1 MNHYYSTQSI
11 PESERIACWQEWVG
25 RVFVSLNVSQGNQ
38 SSFFG
43 SIGIQPLGFAEL
55 VVVDSVQQFV
65 QRKILK
71 GSSSE
76 EELFMLV
83 FQAKGTTFFRQDD
96 REVKLLPGHWTLLD
110 STRLYEIHSAGYFQ
124 HLVMSVP
131 QSYVSEWHGVSKEIT
146 ATNLFQLLPL
156 GEVVSEHLRLLY
168 RNLDQVCIEERSILG
183 DSILK
188 LISAALGRLI
198 HKELAVFPEKNKV
211 ELIKSYIERHLRDP
225 ELSVG
230 LIAENLNVSKR
241 YIHKLFDNQ
250 NLSVS
255 EYIRKLRLE
264 NCCRELCDVSQ
275 PRKSITDVALEWG
288 FNSPAHFSTLF
299 KKQYGD
305 SPRGYLAKKIN
316 R

>member
-11 PESERIACWQEWVG
+11 PESERIGCWQEWVG
-25 RVFVSLNVSQGNQ
+25 RVFVNLNVSRSDQ

-55 VVVDSVQQFV
+55 VIIDSVQQFV
-65 QRKILK
+65 QRRILN
-71 GSSSE
+71 GTSSE

-83 FQAKGTTFFRQDD
+83 FQAKNSTSFRQDD

-110 STRLYEIHSAGYFQ
+110 STRPYEIHSSGYFQ

-131 QSYVSEWHGVSKEIT
+131 RSYVSEWHGVSKEIT

-168 RNLDQVCIEERSILG
+168 GNLDQVCMEERSILG

-198 HKELAVFPEKNKV
+198 HKELAVFSEKNKV
-211 ELIKSYIERHLRDP
+211 ELIKSYIEKHLRDP

-230 LIAENLNVSKR
+230 LIADNLHVSKR

-250 NLSVS
+250 RLSVS

-264 NCCRELCDVSQ
+264 NCCRELCDTAN

-288 FNSPAHFSTLF
+288 V
-299 KKQYGD
+299 
-305 SPRGYLAKKIN
+305 
-316 R
+316 